1 MTVRHPFERLVST
14 YRHVFKAGG
23 WKSLDEIYSRNP
35 TVQELFT
42 KFFNKSWTEFVE
54 EVVIQ
59 NSFPISEENLRNRV
73 QHDRYQG
80 IKTKSI
86 NIDDID
92 KY

>member
-1 MTVRHPFERLVST
+1 M
-14 YRHVFKAGG
+14 
-23 WKSLDEIYSRNP
+23 
-35 TVQELFT
+35 
-42 KFFNKSWTEFVE
+42 E